1 VGFSGV
7 RGREKRDR
15 LVNHRAAHGQ
25 AILETVL
32 VMPLMILIALAIL
45 QLTEIELARIMTEY
59 AAFNAARA
67 GIVWNGNNERMRDA
81 ALFALLPTFGRTD
94 SAAALAATWARQR
107 ARDDE
112 FSALPWSTPSPRAIE
127 GVPLNGVV
135 RVDTLNPEASEEL
148 GRVWNLTGG
157 PYWKELEF
165 DSPYTYPEAPG
176 LSQHFG
182 AFDDPAGTDERQE
195 VYRRAGIL
203 SIRVRYWYELRVPL
217 ANWFLFV
224 CWCAANARVALHG
237 AVDRPTLRSSSNA
250 LNRTADLEGI
260 EQLASGIDNQKGYPT
275 ADRSEMSLLWALS
288 TGRASFGLDN
298 RRRFFIPLSATY
310 SMRMQ
315 SSFYRKWLMHHRGG

>member
-1 VGFSGV
+1 M
-7 RGREKRDR
+7 DR
-15 LVNHRAAHGQ
+15 VVNHRAGRGQ
-25 AILETVL
+25 AILETIL

-81 ALFALLPTFGRTD
+81 AFVALLPTFGRTD
-94 SAAALAATWARQR
+94 SAAAIAATWSRQR

-112 FSALPWSTPSPRAIE
+112 FTALPWSTPIPRTIH
-127 GVPLNGVV
+127 GVPLNGMV
-135 RVDTLNPEASEEL
+135 RVDTISPEGSDEL
-148 GRVWNLTGG
+148 GRVWNLSGG
-157 PYWKELEF
+157 SDWKELDF
-165 DSPYTYPEAPG
+165 DSAYTYPEAPG

-182 AFDDPAGTDERQE
+182 TFDSANTDEGQE
-195 VYRRAGIL
+195 TYRRASVL

-224 CWCAANARVALHG
+224 CWYAANARVGVRG
-237 AVDRPTLRSSSNA
+237 AVDRPTLSSSANA
-250 LNRTADLEGI
+250 LNRITNLEGI
-260 EQLASGIDNQKGYPT
+260 EQLATGIDNQKGYPT
-275 ADRSEMSLLWALS
+275 ADRSEMGLLWALS
-288 TGRASFGLDN
+288 TGRASLGFDN

-315 SSFYRKWLMHHRGG
+315 SNFYRKWLMHERGG